1 MTIIILMKRNSDVIS
16 VKKGEE
22 VNSNTFELLKG
33 WIREDKRIVSPPPP
47 RSGVNH
53 EEIKEIN

>member
-1 MTIIILMKRNSDVIS
+1 MKRNSDVIS